1 MHKQLPALQPLAPL
15 PDISI
20 QSSPDLPAYLQ
31 EKELSQ
37 EIRDLVMSLPTE
49 KGFWH
54 TTRQLQGVVACQ
66 KYFQAHDT
74 DILLVTT
81 PKSGTTWLKA
91 IMFALVNRALFPE
104 PKLHPL
110 LTNNPHVLVPFLEM
124 EYINSQFPDFDNFTF
139 PRLFSTHF
147 PFFVYLCRNPK
158 DTFVSLWHFTNKLR
172 KPKEMGENSL
182 EEAFD
187 KFCRGVRLYGPFGDH
202 VLSYWKLS
210 LEKPERVLFLKYED
224 LKKEPKVQ
232 LRKLSEF
239 LGCPFSQKEETCGVV
254 DEILNLCSFDNL
266 SNLEVNKTRKLP
278 SGEENCTFF
287 RRGETGDSMNH
298 LAAEMLEKMD
308 PITEQKL
315 NSCG

>member
-49 KGFWH
+49 KGW
-54 TTRQLQGVVACQ
+54 AA
-66 KYFQAHDT
+66 YY
-74 DILLVTT
+74 
-81 PKSGTTWLKA
+81 
-91 IMFALVNRALFPE
+91 
-104 PKLHPL
+104 LHS
-110 LTNNPHVLVPFLEM
+110 
-124 EYINSQFPDFDNFTF
+124 IS
-139 PRLFSTHF
+139 
-147 PFFVYLCRNPK
+147 RNPK